1 MIMATQEKN
10 EKKQPLIEIKD
21 LKKEYVNDEIVTKVL
36 FGIDFKVDPG
46 EFLAIMGPS
55 GSGKST
61 LMHILG
67 FLDSL
72 TSGQYLFKGR
82 DVSNL
87 DDDELARIRN
97 EEVGFVFQAF
107 HLLPKTTVYDNV
119 KLPLLYSN
127 KTNTDK
133 LVRDAVRAVGLE
145 HRINNLSNQLS
156 GGEKQ
161 RVAIARALVNNP
173 SIIFADEPTGNLDS
187 KSGNAIMEILEDL
200 NDSGRTIILVTHETD
215 TAKHAKRVIRM
226 MDGLIA
232 EDYNVSDRRS
242 AKNGAELM
250 K

>member
-1 MIMATQEKN
+1 MA
-10 EKKQPLIEIKD
+10 LIEIKD
-21 LKKEYVNDEIVTKVL
+21 LKKDYVNEDIVTNVL
-36 FGIDFKVDPG
+36 FGLNFDIKEG
-46 EFLAIMGPS
+46 EFVAIMGPS

-67 FLDSL
+67 FLDVL
-72 TSGQYLFKGR
+72 TSGVYKFKDK

-87 DDDELARIRN
+87 DEDRLAQIRN

-107 HLLPKTTVYDNV
+107 NLLPRTSVYENV
-119 KLPLLYSN
+119 KLPLVYS
-127 KTNTDK
+127 KGKKSEDK
-133 LVRDAVRAVGLE
+133 LVKEAIKAVGLE

-187 KSGNAIMEILEDL
+187 KSGQAIMEILENL
-200 NDSGRTIILVTHETD
+200 NEMGHTIILVTHETD
-215 TAKHAKRVIRM
+215 TARHAKRIIKM
-226 MDGLIA
+226 SDGLIA
-232 EDYNVSDRRS
+232 DDYLVKDRRTS
-242 AKNGAELM
+242 RDGELM